1 MSTKVLLTLDNP
13 SDYLKNDVEFFN
25 EMPYGILLLEKRVGE
40 KYTIEPKPE
49 DIVRKEKN
57 KTISPYDR
65 VPHTH
70 YSYEQSCIIYDT
82 KEDLENNK
90 GVYWDFIPDYADEM
104 LDEYTAKLI

>member
-13 SDYLKNDVEFFN
+13 SDYLKNDVEIFN
-25 EMPYGILLLEKRVGE
+25 EMPYGILLLEKRVSE
-40 KYTIEPKPE
+40 KYTIEPRP
-49 DIVRKEKN
+49 DILKIKEEN

-82 KEDLENNK
+82 KEDLKNNK
-90 GVYWDFIPDYADEM
+90 GVYWDLIPDYVDEM